1 MFTQFFIFFALMG
14 IGYFAR
20 KKKWLDEA
28 SIKGM
33 GNLLINITIPALLL
47 SSIFALDISG
57 GLLYEFASMSLFSAI
72 FFALNALLAAIYVKI
87 VNVPFEKRGIVQV
100 FMATTNNGFIGLPI
114 SAVFFGEK
122 GLFLMIANNLIMN
135 IILFTYGVI
144 LVGFKPEKGKTETI
158 YRVVSFLAPLKKI
171 ANPGVLSI
179 LIGLTL
185 GMTDLVQWMPE
196 AVIILS
202 KSLGDIATPLS
213 MIYIGATLHGSAP
226 SSLFRNRLV
235 LQAGLVRCTALPAI
249 TYFILRLVTIP
260 SLMCKI
266 IFLVTML
273 PTAAILPVIVSQYGQ
288 VSKDPTRF
296 VLLSTLM
303 SLFTMPLGVF
313 LATVSF

>member
-20 KKKWLDEA
+20 KKKWLDES

-47 SSIFALDISG
+47 ASIFALDISG
-57 GLLYEFASMSLFSAI
+57 GLLSEFASMSLFSAI
-72 FFALNALLAAIYVKI
+72 FFALNAFLAAGYVRI
-87 VNVPFEKRGIVQV
+87 ANVPSKQRGIVQV

-144 LVGFKPEKGKTETI
+144 LVGFKPEK
-158 YRVVSFLAPLKKI
+158 RSFLTPLKRI

-179 LIGLTL
+179 IIGLFFGVT
-185 GMTDLVQWMPE
+185 GLVKWIPE

-202 KSLGDIATPLS
+202 NSLGDIATPLS

-235 LQAGLVRCTALPAI
+235 LQAGLVRCTVLPVI
-249 TYFILRLVTIP
+249 TYCILSLVPIP
-260 SLMCKI
+260 SLMSKI

-273 PTAAILPVIVSQYGQ
+273 PTAAILPVISSQYGQ
-288 VSKDPTRF
+288 VSTEPTRF
-296 VLLSTLM
+296 VLSSTLM
-303 SLFTMPLGVF
+303 SLLTMPLGVF
-313 LATVSF
+313 LATISF